1 MGALAGVGSDA
12 KCNFFVIFVI
22 FIRLF
27 FVSSCATTAI
37 ECGAVNIFVISV
49 IDLFYLLDCFV
60 NFIAQCFFGNTILCF
75 FVHFGISFYF
85 SVFLPYLLPVR
96 NAWCVVFRV
105 PLLSCVACAAKL
117 HEIHVT
123 VARHLV
129 SFLFFLYL
137 RTYLGICTCQ
147 LLILWLAF
155 VVAPEYS
162 LCAQHIVSKY
172 VCTIHITTPPPLP
185 LLRVRLLCPY
195 SALFVLCCTLIRI
208 AIN

>member
-129 SFLFFLYL
+129 SFLFFFVFTYLLGYLYL
-137 RTYLGICTCQ
+137 
-147 LLILWLAF
+147 
-155 VVAPEYS
+155 S
-162 LCAQHIVSKY
+162 IVDFMVSF
-172 VCTIHITTPPPLP
+172 CG
-185 LLRVRLLCPY
+185 C
-195 SALFVLCCTLIRI
+195 S
-208 AIN
+208 